1 MPFNINRFQGEM
13 DRGGISRTDH
23 FEVIITPPKNVINLL
38 RDRTADN
45 LEIQSGVDSFAELAG
60 GRKQLE
66 VAESIM
72 LRARSVNLPG
82 RSVAQTEFFE
92 HGSEYKIASA
102 SNYQN
107 VSMGIIC
114 SDNLIEREFF
124 LQWQDL
130 AIGRHRVDG
139 SLNRNGFYGSYY
151 SDYISTIDINIYN
164 EVGLNTRT
172 VQLIEAFPVSVLDI
186 QYDWGTSEH
195 AIIPIDISYRYFY
208 ERRTDFAKPRS
219 VPKKSGGK
227 PNGEDVITSDPK
239 NSPKITPT
247 VNPDTQ
253 TVPDMKELDAGLN
266 VEREPLAPKPTI
278 QQFYEQVERFQRASP
293 TLSDAQKLT
302 NIFKRL
308 QNNSDSTT

>member
-23 FEVIITPPKNVINLL
+23 FEVIITPPKNVFNLL

-82 RSVAQTEFFE
+82 RTVAQTEFFE

-124 LQWQDL
+124 LQWQEQC
-130 AIGRHRVDG
+130 
-139 SLNRNGFYGSYY
+139 S
-151 SDYISTIDINIYN
+151 ST
-164 EVGLNTRT
+164 L
-172 VQLIEAFPVSVLDI
+172 
-186 QYDWGTSEH
+186 
-195 AIIPIDISYRYFY
+195 
-208 ERRTDFAKPRS
+208 
-219 VPKKSGGK
+219 
-227 PNGEDVITSDPK
+227 
-239 NSPKITPT
+239 
-247 VNPDTQ
+247 
-253 TVPDMKELDAGLN
+253 
-266 VEREPLAPKPTI
+266 
-278 QQFYEQVERFQRASP
+278 
-293 TLSDAQKLT
+293 
-302 NIFKRL
+302 FKCLRK
-308 QNNSDSTT
+308 

>member
-1 MPFNINRFQGEM
+1 MPFNINRFQGEI

-23 FEVIITPPKNVINLL
+23 FEIIITPPKNVIDIV
-38 RDRTADN
+38 RDRTIDN
-45 LEIQSGVDSFAELAG
+45 LEIQSGVDSFAELTG

-82 RSVAQTEFFE
+82 RTVAQTEFFE

-130 AIGRHRVDG
+130 AIGGHRVDG

-186 QYDWGTSEH
+186 QYDWGSSEH

-208 ERRTDFAKPRS
+208 ERREDFAKPRS
-219 VPKKSGGK
+219 IPQRSGGK
-227 PNGEDVITSDPK
+227 EKFIGKTSGEDVITSDPK
-239 NSPKITPT
+239 NSPKI
-247 VNPDTQ
+247 VSSNPDQQ
-253 TVPDMKELDAGLN
+253 TTPKKQGAGL
-266 VEREPLAPKPTI
+266 TI
-278 QQFYEQVERFQRASP
+278 KRDPDLEVRSQVDTFDSIRERFLNRARVNG
-293 TLSDAQKLT
+293 LSD
-302 NIFKRL
+302 
-308 QNNSDSTT
+308 TT